1 MDTLLSVLIVED
13 SASDAALMLRH
24 LQKAGFTLSH
34 RRVETAQQMQQALRA
49 QSWDVVLCDFSLP
62 GFDAKQA
69 LATLHASAL
78 DIPFIVVSGSI
89 GDATAIELMR
99 TGAQDYLM
107 KDNMARLA
115 PAVEREL
122 REAEQ
127 RRKHRLAEQRLRL
140 SACVFEYA
148 DESILLTDAE
158 CLIVAVNPNFQKV
171 TGYSEAEVLGKKPPI
186 LRSDKQD
193 ALFYQ
198 QLWSCMHTVGH
209 WSGEIWDRRKSGEAY
224 PAWLTFSAVK
234 DASACITHYVGIFS
248 DRSAIFEAQE
258 RADFLWQ
265 HDILT
270 GLPNR
275 VLLRDRL
282 QQAIDGARP
291 EGRQVALLLLNI
303 DRLQHVNDRL
313 GHDAG
318 DQFLK
323 ELARRQLAVLAPGD
337 SLAHLGSDEFAM
349 VLTHFDELNE
359 ITLIAQKLM
368 TEIALPLRIQD
379 EEVSV
384 TASIG
389 ISLYPED
396 GATPTELLKGADM
409 ALSLVK
415 SEGRNSI
422 RFLTA
427 EINAR
432 ALRQIV
438 LESHLRHALE
448 RSELSL
454 HYQPQVSLGDGLICG
469 VEALL
474 RWNSAELGP
483 ISPSIFIPLAE
494 EAGLILLIGA
504 WVMRSA
510 CAQNKAWQDA
520 GLPPV
525 RVAVNVSAHQFATG
539 TLVTMVGE
547 VLRDTG
553 LAPRYLEVEL
563 TESAMIRDMESSL
576 HQIAQLRQMGV
587 SVSLDDFG
595 TGYSSLGYLSRF
607 TLDKLK
613 IDQGFVRN
621 ITTDPRSAAIVNA
634 SIALAQRLG
643 IIVIVEGV
651 ETEGQLGYL
660 RKAGCDEIQGYLF
673 SRPVAPDEM
682 AKLLIKNDALHIAA
696 SNHDTI
702 QTLLLI
708 DADNHVL
715 NVLVRL
721 LRQDG
726 YKILL
731 AHTSVEALTLL
742 ENNKVQVLIC
752 DQSVSEINC
761 TKFLA
766 RVSELCPDTIRMV
779 LSGNDDLKTVADTVS
794 RVSTFKFLSKPWS
807 YDA

>member
-24 LQKAGFTLSH
+24 LRKAGFEVSYT
-34 RRVETAQQMQQALRA
+34 RVETGEQMQQALRA

-69 LATLHASAL
+69 LKTLQATAL

-89 GDATAIELMR
+89 GDETAIELMR

-107 KDNMARLA
+107 KSNMARLA

-122 REAEQ
+122 REAAQ
-127 RRKHRLAEQRLRL
+127 RRVHRQAEQRLRL
-140 SACVFEYA
+140 SACVFENA
-148 DESILLTDAE
+148 DESIMLTDAE
-158 CLIVAVNPNFQKV
+158 CLIVAANPNFQKI
-171 TGYSEAEVLGKKPPI
+171 TGYSEAEVLGKKPSI

-198 QLWSCMHTVGH
+198 QLWNCMHTGGH

-234 DASACITHYVGIFS
+234 DGSGIVTHYVGIFS
-248 DRSAIFEAQE
+248 DRSAIVEAQE
-258 RADFLWQ
+258 RVDFLWQ
-265 HDILT
+265 HDALT

-282 QQAIDGARP
+282 QQAIDSAQS
-291 EGRQVALLLLNI
+291 ESRQVALLLLNI
-303 DRLQHVNDRL
+303 DRLQHVNDLL

-318 DQFLK
+318 DAFLK
-323 ELARRQLAVLAPGD
+323 ELARRLLALLAPGD
-337 SLAHLGSDEFAM
+337 TLAHLGSDEFAM
-349 VLTHFDELNE
+349 VVSYFGDVNE

-368 TEIALPLRIQD
+368 TAIALPLQIQD

-384 TASIG
+384 TASMG
-389 ISLYPED
+389 ISLYPAD
-396 GATPTELLKGADM
+396 GSSPAELLKGADM

-427 EINAR
+427 EMNAR

-438 LESHLRHALE
+438 LESHLRHAQE
-448 RSELSL
+448 RGELLL

-474 RWNSAELGP
+474 RWRSPELGM

-494 EAGLILLIGA
+494 EAGFILSIGA
-504 WVMRSA
+504 WVMRTA

-525 RVAVNVSAHQFATG
+525 RVAVNVSAYQFATG
-539 TLVTMVGE
+539 TLVAMVRE
-547 VLRDTG
+547 ALNDTW
-553 LAPRYLEVEL
+553 LEPRYLEVEL
-563 TESAMIRDMESSL
+563 TESAMIRDMDSSL
-576 HQIAQLRQMGV
+576 LQIAQLRKMGV

-643 IIVIVEGV
+643 ITVIVEGV

-682 AKLLIKNDALHIAA
+682 AKLLLSNDARLVDA
-696 SNHDTI
+696 SENGAI

-708 DADNHVL
+708 DKENNIL

-731 AHTSVEALTLL
+731 AHTTAEALLML
-742 ENNKVQVLIC
+742 ENNLVQVVIC
-752 DQSVSEINC
+752 DQRVSEMNGSE
-761 TKFLA
+761 FLA

-779 LSGNDDLKTVADTVS
+779 LSGNDDLKTVADTVN
-794 RVSTFKFLSKPWS
+794 RISTFKFLSKPWS
-807 YDA
+807 DEV